1 MQEYM
6 PFTPGMFNDVLKTLG
21 IVDYYLDILDKE
33 VGVKSAELALNKA
46 AAEAQFCGTVVR
58 DDIYAA
64 VMADTPKTGADA
76 IEALKDILKRYREHK
91 QKASPYVLLHQISS
105 EAAALFNKFDEEGFI
120 KACEETGMMQG
131 AKEAKTAE
139 ASARAALSKARKALS
154 DARKAYKT
162 GIFTLD
168 SPVFSEGLTEDQK
181 EQLAVDR
188 AKSFVHVWEHRA
200 IQHSA
205 KVTIE
210 CTDIKSLPDA
220 GGVKKTW
227 ENAYSKLFGSIKKK
241 PHYIARISKA

>member
-6 PFTPGMFNDVLKTLG
+6 PFTPGMFKDVLKTLG

-33 VGVKSAELALNKA
+33 VGVKSAELAYNKA
-46 AAEAQFCGTVVR
+46 ASEAQFCGTVVR

-64 VMADTPKTGADA
+64 VMGSSPKTGAEA
-76 IEALKDILKRYREHK
+76 VEALKGILSRYREHK
-91 QKASPYVLLHQISS
+91 QKASPYALLHQISS

-139 ASARAALSKARKALS
+139 ASARTALSKARKALS
-154 DARKAYKT
+154 EARKAYKV
-162 GIFTLD
+162 GIFTAD
-168 SPVFSEGLTEDQK
+168 SPGFSEGLTEDQK
-181 EQLAVDR
+181 EQMAVDR

-205 KVTIE
+205 RVTIE
-210 CTDIKSLPDA
+210 CTDIKSLPEA
-220 GGVKKTW
+220 GGIKKTW
-227 ENAYSKLFGSIKKK
+227 ESNYSKLFGSIKKK
-241 PHYIARISKA
+241 PHYTARIYKV